1 MGGWFPSMQTKMKKI
16 LYLIVVT
23 IATLTY
29 SCSKGN
35 APSDELAV
43 AESLVVECPDS
54 AVAILAGM
62 DTTRMSDLQRAR
74 QGLLFVYTQTIYGNP
89 MPLDSTALTA
99 GDESFE
105 GRFDSNEVK
114 WLILKSSAAFQNGNP
129 VARIEL
135 LKDAEFLAT
144 QMDDRFDLGIIYL
157 HLAKVYEQGFNG
169 TVSKYYA
176 EKAADIFHEVG
187 SATQE
192 RHARMA
198 IAASYCVNRDY
209 RSMLDA
215 LLAMRSEVM
224 ANAPEGYRMYFQD
237 QLARAYD
244 SQGDTRKAIHI
255 WHSIYDGKELTS
267 NILAHWAHAY
277 CRINELDSAY
287 MFIRRANSL
296 PKSNTD
302 EYLCRNVER
311 DILEKMGRKREL
323 PVIDSLRDAA
333 GERIM
338 SERQLEESSLA
349 LNIKY
354 DATARQAWMEAAE
367 SRRRSGIAVSVAV
380 LAAVLAVAVYL
391 FFYRR
396 NRMLRLEHEN
406 DVLKIQALKDNLF
419 ESDDRNRNMS
429 SRISELFKTRFKFI
443 DSLAASYFE
452 CRDTP
457 QEQKRI
463 YAEVRDSLSEF
474 SSVSST
480 AELEEIVNGYHDNIM
495 ARFHED
501 FPKLSA
507 SQRRLALYLFCG
519 FSLPSIS
526 IFTGTDIRNIY
537 VYKSRLKG
545 VINKSES
552 PFKEEYLSYFA

>member
-1 MGGWFPSMQTKMKKI
+1 MKRI
-16 LYLIVVT
+16 LYLIVVA
-23 IATLTY
+23 IAVLTY
-29 SCSKGN
+29 GCSKW
-35 APSDELAV
+35 AASREKLAA
-43 AESLVVECPDS
+43 AEALIVESPDS

-62 DTTRMSDLQRAR
+62 DTTRISDQQRAR
-74 QGLLFVYTQTIYGNP
+74 RGLLFVYTHTIYGNP
-89 MPLDSTALTA
+89 MPLDSTDLAA

-105 GRFDSNEVK
+105 GRFDSDEVK

-129 VARIEL
+129 VARIEF

-144 QMDDRFDLGIIYL
+144 QLDDRFDLGIVYL

-176 EKAADIFHEVG
+176 EKAADLFHEVG

-198 IAASYCVNRDY
+198 VAAAYCVSRDY
-209 RSMLDA
+209 KSMLDA
-215 LLAMRSEVM
+215 LLSMQPEVM
-224 ANAPEGYRMYFQD
+224 ANASEGYRMYFLD

-255 WHSIYDGKELTS
+255 WHSLYDGKELPP

-277 CRINELDSAY
+277 CRINELDSAW
-287 MFIRRANSL
+287 MFIQRANSL

-302 EYLCRNVER
+302 EYLCRNVEH

-323 PVIDSLRDAA
+323 ARIDSLRDAA
-333 GERIM
+333 GDRVM
-338 SERQLEESSLA
+338 GERQLEKSSLA

-354 DATARQAWMEAAE
+354 DTTARQAWMEAAE
-367 SRRRSGIAVSVAV
+367 SRQRTEIAVFVAILAALVAV
-380 LAAVLAVAVYL
+380 SVYL

-396 NRMLRLEHEN
+396 NKMLRVEHEN
-406 DVLKIQALKDNLF
+406 DVLKIQNLKNNLF
-419 ESDDRNRNMS
+419 ESNDRNKNMS

-463 YAEVRDSLSEF
+463 YTEVRDSLSEF
-474 SSVSST
+474 SSTSATV
-480 AELEEIVNGYHDNIM
+480 ELEEIVNGYHDNLM

-507 SQRRLALYLFCG
+507 AQGRLALYLFCG
-519 FSLPSIS
+519 FSLPSVS
-526 IFTGTDIRNIY
+526 VFTGTDIRNLY

-545 VINKSES
+545 VINKSGS